1 MCSGTELTLLD
12 CSYSYDSTGDENDH
26 SRDVV
31 VYCQQRKF
39 TKNIQKRKC
48 NCYKLSFVAINLAI
62 Q

>member
-12 CSYSYDSTGDENDH
+12 CSYDSIGDENDH

-39 TKNIQKRKC
+39 TKNIKPRKC
-48 NCYKLSFVAINLAI
+48 KSYISVAINFAT
-62 Q
+62 QFNNY